1 MTNKGDIYII
11 MNVSDKKAKEIMNT
25 LEEIV
30 VSIKNNKELSTTL
43 RVLSSRL
50 RDDT

>member
-1 MTNKGDIYII
+1 MNKGDIYII
-11 MNVSDKKAKEIMNT
+11 MNVSDTKAKQLMNT

-30 VSIKNNKELSTTL
+30 VTLKNNKQVSTTL
-43 RVLSSRL
+43 RELATRL